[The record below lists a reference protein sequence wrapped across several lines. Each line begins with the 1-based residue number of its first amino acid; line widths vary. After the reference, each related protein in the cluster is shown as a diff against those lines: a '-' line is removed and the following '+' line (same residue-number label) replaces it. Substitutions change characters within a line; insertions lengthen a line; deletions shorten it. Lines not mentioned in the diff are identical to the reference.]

1 MSLFGDL
8 AVVERG
14 EHFKLP
20 QLHLRELGLKH
31 VPALPLDLGALPD
44 TLIKLGIREKQCEQA
59 YQSLSRTLTIAGRTD
74 RAHAFLSADK
84 RPRRAAPRHASAC
97 RPS

>member
-20 QLHLRELGLKH
+20 QLRLRELGLKH
-31 VPALPLDLGALPD
+31 VPAVPVDLAAIPD
-44 TLIKLGIREKQCEQA
+44 TLIKLGRPGKA
-59 YQSLSRTLTIAGRTD
+59 VRAGLPGPVQDIHD
-74 RAHAFLSADK
+74 RRKD
-84 RPRRAAPRHASAC
+84 
-97 RPS
+97 